1 MASVTLCLLFIK
13 KVHGWQGF
21 FKYWYSIQ
29 INTQKLHALHLY
41 AKIAYHNLAQIFTH
55 LCTLPFLPTLAIY
68 IMSYCIKT
76 FLIV

>member
-1 MASVTLCLLFIK
+1 MTLYYKLNMFFFQFLPIFVASVTLCLLFIK

-41 AKIAYHNLAQIFTH
+41 AKLLFII
-55 LCTLPFLPTLAIY
+55 
-68 IMSYCIKT
+68 
-76 FLIV
+76 